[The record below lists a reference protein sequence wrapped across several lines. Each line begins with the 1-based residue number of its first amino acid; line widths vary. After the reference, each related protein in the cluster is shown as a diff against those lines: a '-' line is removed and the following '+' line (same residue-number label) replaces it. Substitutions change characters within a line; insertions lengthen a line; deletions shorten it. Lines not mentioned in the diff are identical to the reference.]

1 MCMKIWGPQSYLS
14 IQHTDGKICI
24 CMLLEACFPNVFL
37 YELLIFL
44 MEALNSPKMITYLS
58 SPPSFV
64 HPLSTS
70 PGTTKHGF
78 FVK

>member
-24 CMLLEACFPNVFL
+24 CTLLEACFPNVFL

-70 PGTTKHGF
+70 PGTIKHGF